1 MIIESEREGGFIRL
15 RRDRRAMRVGI
26 VSDTHDDLA
35 AVEAAVALF
44 DREGVDAVV
53 HCGDFVAPFSVT
65 PFDVGDGPDAGFDF
79 YAARGNNDGEWA
91 VQSTVESF
99 GTYLGEAGTLSFGGG
114 EADGTADGDA
124 AGPVDVAV
132 THGTS
137 GVVVDALVDCGDY
150 DYVFHGHTHAHAVEE
165 RGGTVRVNPGGLPI
179 PVEGAD
185 DVFRVATLDLGA
197 GADRAAGADGSPG
210 ADAVTHHALDL

>member
-1 MIIESEREGGFIRL
+1 
-15 RRDRRAMRVGI
+15 MRVGI

-65 PFDVGDGPDAGFDF
+65 PFDVGGDDPDAGFDF
-79 YAARGNNDGEWA
+79 HAVRGNNDGEWA
-91 VQSTVESF
+91 VRSTVEEF
-99 GTYLGEAGTLSFGGG
+99 GTYHGEAGTLSFGDGG
-114 EADGTADGDA
+114 SAGADPA
-124 AGPVDVAV
+124 AAAVDVAV

-150 DYVFHGHTHAHAVEE
+150 DYVFHGHTHAHGVEE

-179 PVEGAD
+179 PVDGAD
-185 DVFRVATLDLGA
+185 DQFRVATLDVGT
-197 GADRAAGADGSPG
+197 DADGATG
-210 ADAVTHHALDL
+210 ADAVTHHALDP

>member
-1 MIIESEREGGFIRL
+1 
-15 RRDRRAMRVGI
+15 MRIGI

-44 DREGVDAVV
+44 EREGVDVVV

-65 PFDVGDGPDAGFDF
+65 PFDAGEVPDAGGGSDADDGSDAGFDF
-79 YAARGNNDGEWA
+79 YAVRGNNDGEWA

-99 GTYLGEAGTLSFGGG
+99 GTYLGEAGTLSFGA
-114 EADGTADGDA
+114 ADVGDA
-124 AGPVDVAV
+124 GDGAVDVAV

-137 GVVVDALVDCGDY
+137 AVVVDALVDCGDY
-150 DYVFHGHTHAHAVEE
+150 DYVFHGHTHAHGVEE

-179 PVEGAD
+179 PVDGAD
-185 DVFRVATLDLGA
+185 DAFHVAVLDT
-197 GADRAAGADGSPG
+197 DIADGSADP
-210 ADAVTHHALDL
+210 DAVTHCELDV